1 MKSIDF
7 KAKKAKRNEETSVKN
22 QVIMIYK
29 LKWGKMHGRE
39 SAIEWKESWHNE
51 ELKLYCSF
59 VNVQGGK
66 IDMGYIDLWQQC

>member
-7 KAKKAKRNEETSVKN
+7 EAKKAKRNEETSVKN
-22 QVIMIYK
+22 QIIMIYK
-29 LKWGKMHGRE
+29 LKWEKMYGRE
-39 SAIEWKESWHNE
+39 SATEWKESWHNE

-66 IDMGYIDLWQQC
+66 IDMGYIDL